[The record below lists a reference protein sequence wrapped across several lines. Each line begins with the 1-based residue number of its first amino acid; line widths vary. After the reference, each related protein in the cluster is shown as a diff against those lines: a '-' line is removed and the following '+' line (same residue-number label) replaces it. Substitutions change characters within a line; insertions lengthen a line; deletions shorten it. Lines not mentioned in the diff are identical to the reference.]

1 MNFRMIKRTLGW
13 LLLFEAIFLLVPTA
27 TAIVYEEWDTL
38 RAVLISIGICV
49 AVGVLALIGKPK
61 DTSIFAKE
69 GLLITALSWIVLSLF
84 GALPFWISGAIPSY
98 IDALFETASGF
109 TTTGSTIIQNGTATD
124 FLPLPKALLMWRSF
138 THWVGGMGVLVFM
151 IAFLPISGAR
161 NMHIMKAESPGPIVG
176 KLVPKVRT
184 TAKILYAI
192 YFGLTAIMFAF
203 LVCGDMPVFDA
214 LNTAVATAGTGG
226 FAIRVDG
233 FAGYSSYSQWVVTV
247 FMFLFSINFNSYF
260 LILCGKLKDAFNLEV
275 RAFIGIVLAAITV
288 IVLNLSF
295 TVSELYEYTLGEAIR
310 HSAFSVA
317 SLISTTGF
325 STENF
330 DLWPTFSKTILMLIM
345 FVGACAGS
353 TGGGIKVSRVI
364 VLYKGA
370 THEMKRMLQP
380 KQVKKITMDG
390 NIVEH
395 EVVRNTNSYII
406 IYILLFITAFLLL
419 SFDPNVAATGF
430 DPLMTNFTAV
440 SATINNIGPGLGA
453 VGPAGNFAFYS
464 DFSKIIFTFLMLA
477 GRLEL
482 FPMLLLIMPMTWKR

>member
-1 MNFRMIKRTLGW
+1 MNFRMIKKTLGW

-247 FMFLFSINFNSYF
+247 FMCLFSINFNSYF
-260 LILCGKLKDAFNLEV
+260 LILCGKV
-275 RAFIGIVLAAITV
+275 YGRAG
-288 IVLNLSF
+288 
-295 TVSELYEYTLGEAIR
+295 
-310 HSAFSVA
+310 
-317 SLISTTGF
+317 
-325 STENF
+325 
-330 DLWPTFSKTILMLIM
+330 
-345 FVGACAGS
+345 
-353 TGGGIKVSRVI
+353 
-364 VLYKGA
+364 KG
-370 THEMKRMLQP
+370 
-380 KQVKKITMDG
+380 
-390 NIVEH
+390 
-395 EVVRNTNSYII
+395 NS
-406 IYILLFITAFLLL
+406 
-419 SFDPNVAATGF
+419 
-430 DPLMTNFTAV
+430 
-440 SATINNIGPGLGA
+440 
-453 VGPAGNFAFYS
+453 
-464 DFSKIIFTFLMLA
+464 
-477 GRLEL
+477 
-482 FPMLLLIMPMTWKR
+482 